1 MYKLL
6 LFLLLPSQLFAQQV
20 ASNDEQKIKNVI
32 IQLFDG
38 FAQRD
43 FTMVIKQTT
52 PDFLLL
58 ENGAVWNND
67 TIVKKITWSKNNYQS
82 FSRIN
87 RIDFIRTEIRGN
99 TAWTCFY
106 NQADIR
112 MDSTARSVSWLESAV
127 LIKENNEWKVQ
138 QFHSTVLSR
147 L

>member
-6 LFLLLPSQLFAQQV
+6 LCLLLPSQVFAQQV
-20 ASNDEQKIKNVI
+20 TSDDEQKIKNVI

-38 FAQRD
+38 FAQLD
-43 FTMVIKQTT
+43 IDKITKQTT
-52 PDFLLL
+52 PDLLLL

-67 TIVKKITWSKNNYQS
+67 TLVNRITWSKNRYKS

-99 TAWTCFY
+99 TAWTSFY

-112 MDSTARSVSWLESAV
+112 MDSATRFVRWIESAV
-127 LIKENNEWKVQ
+127 LIKEKNEWKVQ
-138 QFHSTVLSR
+138 QFHSTVLK
-147 L
+147 